1 MKRTELGGKTNG
13 AAGMSWLKPSPA
25 YTGAHWPMGWTQGM
39 ITLLHPI
46 CLMLDDPVEKAS
58 LMQSDEMRIA

>member
-1 MKRTELGGKTNG
+1 
-13 AAGMSWLKPSPA
+13 
-25 YTGAHWPMGWTQGM
+25 M

-58 LMQSDEMRIA
+58 LMGLASLTFPEAAA